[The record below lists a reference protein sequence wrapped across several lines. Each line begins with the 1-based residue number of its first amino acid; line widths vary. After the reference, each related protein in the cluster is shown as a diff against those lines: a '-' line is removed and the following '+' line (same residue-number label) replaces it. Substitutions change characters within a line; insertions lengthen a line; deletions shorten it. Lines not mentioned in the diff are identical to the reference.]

1 VRDGV
6 VPRRAL
12 ETDAPS
18 AQVMDFAELI
28 VSEQTGLLRLA
39 RRLVWDAEEARDLVQ
54 TTLAEGYEKRAVL
67 RDPVAARAWLRRILV
82 SRALNH
88 LQRRRLWAS
97 LRDLILPSDEVES
110 HELRLDGIANME
122 ALSRAVAR
130 LPARQTAAFTLR
142 YVEGLPLS
150 EVAEAMGIDRG
161 TVKVHLYR
169 ALRALK
175 AEVPSREGSDDD
187 AV

>member
-1 VRDGV
+1 
-6 VPRRAL
+6 
-12 ETDAPS
+12 
-18 AQVMDFAELI
+18 MDFAELI
-28 VSEQTGLLRLA
+28 ASEQAGLLRLA

-54 TTLAEGYEKRAVL
+54 TTLAEGYEKRARL
-67 RDPVAARAWLRRILV
+67 REPGAARAWLRHILV
-82 SRALNH
+82 SRAINH

-97 LRDLILPSDEVES
+97 LRELILPAPDVES
-110 HELRLDGIANME
+110 HELRLDRIASLE

-142 YVEGLPLS
+142 YVEGLPLR

-175 AEVPSREGSDDD
+175 AEVPSRDGSDDD